1 MDLSLKNETELE
13 NSENNE
19 IQSTE
24 ETELNYTCPDER
36 SEKNHVCC
44 LLNISDI
51 TLEQDEEAKEFVIG
65 TGWEEA
71 VRGWGRI
78 SPTACIWP
86 RKKLKKAKMGE
97 SASSCLLCVS
107 LSQGSLEARL
117 QSEDRLQSEAG
128 KLESGASAPAEAGP
142 EKDGGSLSQTPGPPP
157 GPNTAYREV
166 NRICFP
172 TYSQGE
178 KKSLQIKEFIWC
190 LEDWATP
197 EAVRGN
203 DPGSPSGGADG
214 SASVADSL
222 TSKAHLVL
230 PALKSSP
237 PNGLDVPGK
246 KSQNF
251 FLQQEEK
258 GLSVAKDEQ
267 VACAYGVKTVDGT
280 GEKRPIELA
289 KHHKVK
295 ETQPFP
301 TPAARTSLLAG
312 PEPCCLPWSLLPE
325 KHLVCPPHHNSVR
338 YLATLQLVEKQGAQ
352 TYKAKFKAREPRPPM
367 KTPHRVLTAAK
378 PENRPQTLET
388 KVFSRPLLPSLTVSR
403 VVMAVPTHRLL

>member
-1 MDLSLKNETELE
+1 MDLSLKNKTELE
-13 NSENNE
+13 NSENKE
-19 IQSTE
+19 IQSTD
-24 ETELNYTCPDER
+24 ETELICTCPDER

-107 LSQGSLEARL
+107 LSRGSLEA
-117 QSEDRLQSEAG
+117 RLQSEAG

-142 EKDGGSLSQTPGPPP
+142 EKDGGSLSQTLGPPP
-157 GPNTAYREV
+157 GPATAYREV

-190 LEDWATP
+190 LEDRATP
-197 EAVRGN
+197 GAVRGS

-214 SASVADSL
+214 RASVADSL
-222 TSKAHLVL
+222 TSKALLVL
-230 PALKSSP
+230 PALKASP
-237 PNGLDVPGK
+237 PNGLGVPGK

-251 FLQQEEK
+251 FLQLEEK
-258 GLSVAKDEQ
+258 GPSGAKDER
-267 VACAYGVKTVDGT
+267 VACAYGMKTVDGT

-289 KHHKVK
+289 KPHKVK

-301 TPAARTSLLAG
+301 TPVARTSLLGG

-325 KHLVCPPHHNSVR
+325 KHLVCPPHHNSVG
-338 YLATLQLVEKQGAQ
+338 YLATLQLAQKQGAQ
-352 TYKAKFKAREPRPPM
+352 TYKANFKAREPRPPV
-367 KTPHRVLTAAK
+367 KTPRRILTAAK
-378 PENRPQTLET
+378 PANRPQTLET

-403 VVMAVPTHRLL
+403 VVAAVPTHSLL

>member
-1 MDLSLKNETELE
+1 MDLSLKNKTELE
-13 NSENNE
+13 NSENKE
-19 IQSTE
+19 IQSTD
-24 ETELNYTCPDER
+24 ETELIYTCPDER

-86 RKKLKKAKMGE
+86 RKKLKKAKVAE

-117 QSEDRLQSEAG
+117 QSEAG
-128 KLESGASAPAEAGP
+128 KLESGASALAEAGP
-142 EKDGGSLSQTPGPPP
+142 EKDGGSLSQTLGPPP
-157 GPNTAYREV
+157 GPTTASREV

-190 LEDWATP
+190 LEDWATSG
-197 EAVRGN
+197 AVRGN
-203 DPGSPSGGADG
+203 DPGGPSGGAVG

-222 TSKAHLVL
+222 TSKALLVL
-230 PALKSSP
+230 PALKASP
-237 PNGLDVPGK
+237 PNGLDMPGK

-251 FLQQEEK
+251 FLQLEEK
-258 GLSVAKDEQ
+258 GPSVAKDERA
-267 VACAYGVKTVDGT
+267 ACAYGVKTVDGT

-301 TPAARTSLLAG
+301 TPGARTSLLAG

-325 KHLVCPPHHNSVR
+325 KHLVCPPHLNSVG
-338 YLATLQLVEKQGAQ
+338 YLATLQLVQKQGAQ

-367 KTPHRVLTAAK
+367 KTPQRILTAAK
-378 PENRPQTLET
+378 PANRPQTLET

>member
-24 ETELNYTCPDER
+24 ETELNYTCPDES

-190 LEDWATP
+190 LKDWATP